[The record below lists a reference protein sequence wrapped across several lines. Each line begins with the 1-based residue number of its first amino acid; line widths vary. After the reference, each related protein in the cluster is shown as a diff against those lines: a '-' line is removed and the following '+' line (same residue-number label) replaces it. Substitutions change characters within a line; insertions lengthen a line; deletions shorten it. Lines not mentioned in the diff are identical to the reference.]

1 MEIMSR
7 EPFGDSQLGRIMLKF
22 RPIAPKPP
30 GAGAIIAGVSDRA
43 GTAPMMK
50 RQRGGRKPKKITT
63 EVKKETGAVVTVERV
78 TEVGR
83 GVAAA
88 GAASGKEIKRR
99 LEADASPC
107 FVSDSADRVTWIN
120 EGFRRMVLCEE
131 SSPAPLSTSGLMRVE
146 LVTRGT
152 VPEGECGG
160 FTCVARVRRG
170 KVMMVVPCDVWRVVE
185 DQSGKW
191 AWRLDVATALGL
203 GLSCAY

>member
-1 MEIMSR
+1 MSR

-30 GAGAIIAGVSDRA
+30 AVGALITAVSDRA

-50 RQRGGRKPKKITT
+50 RRRGGRKPKKITT
-63 EVKKETGAVVTVERV
+63 AVKKETGAVVTVERV
-78 TEVGR
+78 MEVGR
-83 GVAAA
+83 GAA
-88 GAASGKEIKRR
+88 AASGKEIKRR

-120 EGFRRMVLCEE
+120 AGFRRMVLCEE
-131 SSPAPLSTSGLMRVE
+131 SSPLSTSGLMRVE

-152 VPEGECGG
+152 VPGGACGG

-185 DQSGKW
+185 EKLGKW